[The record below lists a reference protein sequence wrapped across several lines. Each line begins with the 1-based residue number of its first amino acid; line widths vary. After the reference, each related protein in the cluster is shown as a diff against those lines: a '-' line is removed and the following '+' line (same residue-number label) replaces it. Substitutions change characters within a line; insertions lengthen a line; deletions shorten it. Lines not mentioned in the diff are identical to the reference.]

1 MSTNGTRRRW
11 IFTYPILSSCA
22 THSKV
27 RHSTKIFISLIDPT
41 GPFLYRSRR
50 SLFLSQIAQ
59 IPYLSL
65 RSRRSSL
72 MTSSHIKISHII
84 IISDHAGPVYLA
96 ASHAEGA
103 CCRCGRVLTRI
114 ILTFPLQPCHCILN
128 MVFYSAS
135 ECTHQRELVFAYIRL
150 IADSR

>member
-11 IFTYPILSSCA
+11 ICTYPILSSCA
-22 THSKV
+22 THSIV

-59 IPYLSL
+59 ILTYDSQIAQILTYDIMSY
-65 RSRRSSL
+65 RNFSY
-72 MTSSHIKISHII
+72 H
-84 IISDHAGPVYLA
+84 ISDRAGPVYLA

-103 CCRCGRVLTRI
+103 CCHCGRVLTQI
-114 ILTFPLQPCHCILN
+114 ILTFPVQPCHCILN

-135 ECTHQRELVFAYIRL
+135 EYTHQRELIIAYIRL